1 MAASQRP
8 VSDITM
14 DALPTGS
21 DEPRPTVLVVDDQ
34 PINIRILSQA
44 LSPDYQVLTANGG
57 AQALQ
62 VCRSQRPDLVLL
74 DVLMP
79 GVDGHEVC
87 RQLKADPLTQD
98 IPVIFVTVQ
107 ADARQETL
115 GLELG
120 AVDFITKPVVV
131 AVVRSRV
138 RTHLG
143 FARSRALLAATLE
156 AAAEGMLAVSQG
168 GSILQMNL
176 AFLRMWALPG
186 ELLASGTDAAEI
198 FAFMR
203 DQLLDPGS
211 DCPGWA
217 TAPETRSALQGFD
230 ALALLGDRHFER
242 RAKPFDINSGFGG
255 HVFSFHDVTECRRSQ
270 RELTLVNQTLESR
283 VAARTRDLEL
293 AVTQADAA
301 SRAKSDFLSNM
312 SHEIRTPINGVLGMA
327 HLALQAN
334 PDAKQRDYLT
344 KIRFAGQNLLAIVND
359 ILDISK
365 VEAGMLD
372 LEQTDFSLSTVLAG
386 VFDQMAPAAAAKGL
400 KLVLQTD
407 PALLRTLRGD
417 PLRIGQ
423 VLLNYVCNAIKFS
436 HAGEV
441 RVSAREVNADGTG
454 CQLRFEVQDHGIGI
468 TPAQIARLFQPFH
481 QADSSTTREFGGT
494 GLGLAICKQLAMV
507 MGGDVGVASRPGEG
521 STFWFTTRLLWGS
534 SGQAVIRQVEHAVHP
549 DALRGARILLVEDN
563 SVNQEVAA
571 SILQAA
577 GAVVTLADNGR
588 EAVDILLSQPF
599 DCVLMDVQMP
609 ELDGFGATR
618 LIRADPRLAPTPV
631 LAMTA
636 NASAADRARCI
647 EAGMDDFMSKPIDPQ
662 ALVATVAR
670 WLPGR
675 KSGLAHA
682 QSPKRA
688 DDAPRPIEVVG
699 DPAMVDLSILSRTV
713 AGDAQK
719 VRRYA
724 GMFVDNIPETLA
736 ELQATWALGDLP
748 KLADI
753 GHRWKSSSM
762 MVGAL
767 GLAALCQT
775 LEGFRVNGT
784 LEQAGAVI
792 QTMPA
797 LLAGVSA
804 NIARELA

>member
-1 MAASQRP
+1 
-8 VSDITM
+8 M
-14 DALPTGS
+14 DTFLTGS
-21 DEPRPTVLVVDDQ
+21 AEPRPTVLVVDDQ
-34 PINIRILSQA
+34 PINIRILFEA
-44 LSPDYQVLTANGG
+44 LSSGYQVLTAAGG

-62 VCRSQRPDLVLL
+62 VCLSQRPDLVLL
-74 DVLMP
+74 DVVMP
-79 GVDGHEVC
+79 GIDGHEVC
-87 RQLKADPLTQD
+87 RQLKADPLTRD
-98 IPVIFVTVQ
+98 IPVIFVTIQ
-107 ADARQETL
+107 GDAHQETL

-120 AVDFITKPVVV
+120 AVDFITKPVVG

-143 FARSRALLAATLE
+143 FARSKALLAATLE
-156 AAAEGMLAVSQG
+156 AGAEGMLAVSQC
-168 GSILQMNL
+168 GSILRMNP
-176 AFLRMWALPG
+176 AFVRMWALPG
-186 ELLASGTDAAEI
+186 ELLAPGADAAEI

-203 DQLLDPGS
+203 DQLLEPDIE
-211 DCPGWA
+211 CPRWA
-217 TAPETRSALQGFD
+217 TVPECGGTQPGFD

-242 RAKPFDINSGFGG
+242 RARPFHINSGLGG

-270 RELTLVNQTLESR
+270 RELTLVNETLESR
-283 VAARTRDLEL
+283 VAARTRDLAV

-334 PDAKQRDYLT
+334 PDARQRNYLT
-344 KIRFAGQNLLAIVND
+344 KIRFAGQNLLAIVNN

-365 VEAGMLD
+365 IEAGMLE
-372 LEQTDFSLSTVLAG
+372 LEETDFSLSTVLAG

-400 KLVLQTD
+400 KLVLQID
-407 PALLRTLRGD
+407 PALSRTLRGD

-436 HAGEV
+436 KAGHV
-441 RVSAREVNADGTG
+441 RVSARSLDPDGTG

-468 TPAQIARLFQPFH
+468 APAQIARLFQPFH

-494 GLGLAICKQLAMV
+494 GLGLAICKQLATA
-507 MGGDVGVASRPGEG
+507 MGGDVGVASTPDEG
-521 STFWFTTRLLWGS
+521 STFWFITRIQWGS
-534 SGQAVIRQVEHAVHP
+534 SGQAGNRQVERAKHP
-549 DALRGARILLVEDN
+549 ETLQGARILLVEDN
-563 SVNQEVAA
+563 PVNQEVAA
-571 SILQAA
+571 SILQTA
-577 GAVVTLADNGR
+577 GARVTHANNGR
-588 EAVDILLSQPF
+588 EAVDLLLSHAF
-599 DCVLMDVQMP
+599 ECVLMDVQMP
-609 ELDGFGATR
+609 VMDGLEATR

-636 NASAADRARCI
+636 NAGATHRARCI
-647 EAGMDDFMSKPIDPQ
+647 EAGMDDFMSKPVDPQ

-675 KSGLAHA
+675 NGGAADA
-682 QSPKRA
+682 QAPNRA
-688 DDAPRPIEVVG
+688 IDAPTSIKAAG
-699 DPAMVDLSILSRTV
+699 DPTMVDLSILSRSV

-724 GMFVDNIPETLA
+724 GMFVNDMPETLA
-736 ELQATWALGDLP
+736 ELQATWAQGDLP

-762 MVGAL
+762 LVGAL

-775 LEGFRVNGT
+775 LEGFRFDGT

-804 NIARELA
+804 NIAKELA

>member
-1 MAASQRP
+1 
-8 VSDITM
+8 M
-14 DALPTGS
+14 DALLDGS
-21 DEPRPTVLVVDDQ
+21 AEPLPTVLVVDDQ
-34 PINIRILSQA
+34 PINIRILYQA
-44 LSPDYQVLTANGG
+44 LSSRCQVLMATSGE
-57 AQALQ
+57 QALQ
-62 VCRSQRPDLVLL
+62 ICRSQRPDLILL
-74 DVLMP
+74 DVVMP
-79 GVDGHEVC
+79 GLDGHEVC
-87 RQLKADPLTQD
+87 RQLKAEPLTRD
-98 IPVIFVTVQ
+98 IPVIFVT
-107 ADARQETL
+107 ARNDASQETR

-120 AVDFITKPVVV
+120 AVDFITKPVVA
-131 AVVRSRV
+131 AVVRARV
-138 RTHLG
+138 STHLG
-143 FARSRALLAATLE
+143 LARSKALLAATLE
-156 AAAEGMLAVSQG
+156 AGAEGMLAVSQVG
-168 GSILQMNL
+168 AIHQMNP
-176 AFLRMWALPG
+176 AFVQMWNLPA
-186 ELLASGTDAAEI
+186 ELVEGADGVGI

-203 DQLLDPGS
+203 DQLLEPS
-211 DCPGWA
+211 SESPQWA
-217 TAPETRSALQGFD
+217 TDPQQGSAHLGFD

-242 RAKPFDINSGFGG
+242 RATPFHINAGLGG
-255 HVFSFHDVTECRRSQ
+255 RVFSFHDVTERVRSQ

-283 VAARTRDLEL
+283 VEARTRDLAL

-301 SRAKSDFLSNM
+301 NRAKSDFLSNM

-334 PDAKQRDYLT
+334 PDARQRDYLT

-365 VEAGMLD
+365 VEAGMLE
-372 LEQTDFSLSTVLAG
+372 LEETDFSLSTVLAG

-400 KLVLQTD
+400 KLLLQVD
-407 PALLRTLRGD
+407 PALSRTLRGD

-436 HAGEV
+436 KTGDV
-441 RVSAREVNADGTG
+441 RVSARGLDDDGTG
-454 CQLRFEVQDHGIGI
+454 CELRFEVQDHGIGI
-468 TPAQIARLFQPFH
+468 TPAQIAKFFQPFH

-494 GLGLAICKQLAMV
+494 GLGLAICKQLATV
-507 MGGDVGVASRPGEG
+507 MGGDVGVASQPGEG
-521 STFWFTTRLLWGS
+521 STFWFTTRLQWGS
-534 SGQAVIRQVEHAVHP
+534 SGQAGNPQVDHATRP
-549 DALRGARILLVEDN
+549 DTLAGARILLVEDN
-563 SVNQEVAA
+563 LVNQEVAGG
-571 SILQAA
+571 ILQAA

-588 EAVDILLSQPF
+588 RGVDLLLSQPF

-609 ELDGFGATR
+609 VMDGLEATR

-636 NASAADRARCI
+636 NGSAADRARCI
-647 EAGMDDFMSKPIDPQ
+647 EAGMDDFMSKPVDPQ

-670 WLPGR
+670 SLPGR
-675 KSGLAHA
+675 RLGLADA

-688 DDAPRPIEVVG
+688 DDKPTPIKVAG
-699 DPAMVDLSILSRTV
+699 DPALVDLSILSRSV

-724 GMFVDNIPETLA
+724 GIFVDDIPETLA

-762 MVGAL
+762 LVGAL

-775 LEGFRVNGT
+775 LEGLRDNGT

-797 LLAGVSA
+797 LLARVSA
-804 NIARELA
+804 NIAEELA

>member
-1 MAASQRP
+1 
-8 VSDITM
+8 M
-14 DALPTGS
+14 DALLTGS

-44 LSPDYQVLTANGG
+44 LSPGYQVLTATGG

-107 ADARQETL
+107 GDARQETL

-143 FARSRALLAATLE
+143 FARSKALLAATLE

-211 DCPGWA
+211 DYPGWA

-344 KIRFAGQNLLAIVND
+344 KIRFAGHNLLAIVND

-407 PALLRTLRGD
+407 PALWRTLRGD

-507 MGGDVGVASRPGEG
+507 MGGDVGVASKPGEG
-521 STFWFTTRLLWGS
+521 STFWFTTRLQWGS

-662 ALVATVAR
+662 TLVATVAR

-675 KSGLAHA
+675 KSGLTDA
-682 QSPKRA
+682 QPPKRA
-688 DDAPRPIEVVG
+688 EDAPRPIGVVG